1 MLDNSKGQYNDLNN
15 PSLSMEERLEIYLDF
30 PFSIEEI
37 DGYDIKLVKQLN
49 LYELIK
55 APFYQEECFIIWKVE
70 RIIKN
75 SLNQKIICDLIE
87 HELRMLLI
95 RSEELYRLVF
105 KSNFEQIMRRILE
118 LRYFNQSF

>member
-1 MLDNSKGQYNDLNN
+1 MLDNSKGQYNDLKN

-37 DGYDIKLVKQLN
+37 DGFDIKLVKQLN